1 MCELFGLS
9 SSAPVGMTYALHQ
22 FAAHGGLIHKN
33 KSGWGIA
40 YRQDRDAILI
50 KEPSPAS
57 DSVWVRFIESHPIST
72 GTAIAHVRYATAGEP
87 SYENT
92 HPFTR
97 ELGGR
102 NHVFAHNG
110 SLPNIWQQLHLPPGG
125 FQPIG
130 ETDSEYAFCC
140 LLERLRP
147 LWREPD
153 KPPALADRLAV
164 VAETAALL
172 RELGPV
178 NFLYSDGDTLIAHA
192 HKRAW
197 EEGDG
202 FSTPRPPGLSTIS
215 LTGADL
221 SARGLHVESAGADI
235 VMTALASVPITDD
248 GWEPLPEGTLVA
260 LCQGREVAR
269 MQIQT
274 PR

>member
-9 SSAPVGMTYALHQ
+9 SSAPVGMTYALHE
-22 FAAHGGLIHKN
+22 FATHGGLIHKN

-72 GTAIAHVRYATAGEP
+72 GTAIAHVRYATAGKP

-102 NHVFAHNG
+102 SHVFAHNG
-110 SLPNIWQQLHLPPGG
+110 GLGSIWQKLPLPTGG
-125 FQPIG
+125 FQTIG
-130 ETDSEYAFCC
+130 ETDSEYAFCV

-147 LWREPD
+147 LWRGLGVTPTLND
-153 KPPALADRLAV
+153 KLAV

-172 RELGPV
+172 RELGAA

-197 EEGDG
+197 EEEGG
-202 FSTPRPPGLSTIS
+202 FSDPRPPGLSTLA
-215 LTGADL
+215 LTGSDL
-221 SARGLHVESAGADI
+221 SARGLHVDSAGMDVAI
-235 VMTALASVPITDD
+235 TAVASVPLTGDD
-248 GWEPLPEGTLVA
+248 WEPLPEGTILA
-260 LCQGREVAR
+260 LHQGREVAR
-269 MQIQT
+269 LNTHQ
-274 PR
+274 

>member
-9 SSAPVGMTYALHQ
+9 SSAPVGMTYALHE
-22 FAAHGGLIHKN
+22 FATHGGLVHRN

-102 NHVFAHNG
+102 SHVFAHNG
-110 SLPNIWQQLHLPPGG
+110 SLHNIWQQLPLPPGG

-130 ETDSEYAFCC
+130 ETDSEYAFCV

-147 LWREPD
+147 IWREPGKLPELD
-153 KPPALADRLAV
+153 DQLAV

-172 RELGPV
+172 RELGAA
-178 NFLYSDGDTLIAHA
+178 NFLYSDGDILIAHA

-197 EEGDG
+197 EEEGG
-202 FSTPRPPGLSTIS
+202 FSAPRPPGLSTLA

-221 SARGLHVESAGADI
+221 SARGLHVDSAGADI
-235 VMTALASVPITDD
+235 AMTAIASVPITED
-248 GWEPLPEGTLVA
+248 GWEPLPEGTMVA
-260 LCQGREVAR
+260 LCEGREVAR
-269 MQIQT
+269 LSI
-274 PR
+274 

>member
-1 MCELFGLS
+1 
-9 SSAPVGMTYALHQ
+9 MTYALHE
-22 FAAHGGLIHKN
+22 FATHGGLVHQN

-72 GTAIAHVRYATAGEP
+72 GTAIAHVRHATAGKP

-102 NHVFAHNG
+102 SHVFAHNG
-110 SLPNIWQQLHLPPGG
+110 SLDSIWQQLSLQPGG

-130 ETDSEYAFCC
+130 ETDSEYAFCV
-140 LLERLRP
+140 LLERLRS
-147 LWREPD
+147 LWPD
-153 KPPALADRLAV
+153 PENPPALNDKLAV
-164 VAETAALL
+164 VAEIAALL
-172 RELGPV
+172 RELGPA

-197 EEGDG
+197 EEEGG
-202 FSTPRPPGLSTIS
+202 FSTPRAPGLSTLS

-221 SARGLHVESAGADI
+221 SARGLHVDGAAADI
-235 VMTALASVPITDD
+235 AMTAVASVPITDD

-269 MQIQT
+269 LST
-274 PR
+274 GS

>member
-9 SSAPVGMTYALHQ
+9 SSAPVGMTYALHE
-22 FAAHGGLIHKN
+22 FATHGGLVHKN

-102 NHVFAHNG
+102 SHVFAHNG
-110 SLPNIWQQLHLPPGG
+110 SLGSIWQQLPLPAGG

-130 ETDSEYAFCC
+130 ETDSEYAFCV

-147 LWREPD
+147 LWREPGHL
-153 KPPALADRLAV
+153 PALDDRLTLI
-164 VAETAALL
+164 AETAALL
-172 RELGPV
+172 RELGAA
-178 NFLYSDGDTLIAHA
+178 NFLYSDGEILIAHA

-197 EEGDG
+197 EEEGG
-202 FSTPRPPGLSTIS
+202 FSDPRPPGLSTLA

-221 SARGLHVESAGADI
+221 SARGLNVDSAGADI
-235 VMTALASVPITDD
+235 AMTAIASVPITDD
-248 GWEPLPEGTLVA
+248 GWEPLPEGTIVA

-269 MQIQT
+269 VNI
-274 PR
+274 

>member
-9 SSAPVGMTYALHQ
+9 SSAPVGMTYALHE
-22 FAAHGGLIHKN
+22 FATHGGLLHKN

-72 GTAIAHVRYATAGEP
+72 VTAIAHVRYATAGEP

-102 NHVFAHNG
+102 SHVFAHNG
-110 SLPNIWQQLHLPPGG
+110 SLGSIWQQLPLPPGG

-130 ETDSEYAFCC
+130 QTDSEHAFCV
-140 LLERLRP
+140 LLERLRR
-147 LWREPD
+147 LWRQPE
-153 KPPALADRLAV
+153 KPPGLDDKLAV
-164 VAETAALL
+164 VAQAAESL
-172 RELGPV
+172 RELGPA

-197 EEGDG
+197 EEEGG
-202 FSTPRPPGLSTIS
+202 FSTPRAPGLSTLT

-221 SARGLHVESAGADI
+221 SARGLYVDSAGADI
-235 VMTALASVPITDD
+235 AMTAVASVPLTRDD
-248 GWEPLPEGTLVA
+248 WEPLPEGTILA
-260 LCQGREVAR
+260 LCRGREVAR
-269 MQIQT
+269 F
-274 PR
+274 

>member
-1 MCELFGLS
+1 
-9 SSAPVGMTYALHQ
+9 MTYALHE
-22 FAAHGGLIHKN
+22 FATHGGLIHKN

-72 GTAIAHVRYATAGEP
+72 NTAIAHVRYATAGEP

-102 NHVFAHNG
+102 SHVFAHNG
-110 SLPNIWQQLHLPPGG
+110 SLSSIWTQFSLPPGG

-130 ETDSEYAFCC
+130 ETDSEYAFCV
-140 LLERLRP
+140 LLERLRS
-147 LWREPD
+147 LWLRPE
-153 KPPALADRLAV
+153 KPPALEDRMAV
-164 VAETAALL
+164 VAETAAGL
-172 RELGPV
+172 RELGTA
-178 NFLYSDGDTLIAHA
+178 NFLYSDGNILIAHA

-197 EEGDG
+197 EEKGG
-202 FSTPRPPGLSTIS
+202 FSAPRPPGLSTLA

-221 SARGLHVESAGADI
+221 SARGLHVDSAKADI
-235 VMTALASVPITDD
+235 VMTAIASVPITED
-248 GWEPLPEGTLVA
+248 GWEPLPEGTIVA

-269 MQIQT
+269 LSG
-274 PR
+274 

>member
-9 SSAPVGMTYALHQ
+9 SSAQVGMTYALHE
-22 FAAHGGLIHKN
+22 FATHGGLVHKN

-57 DSVWVRFIESHPIST
+57 DSMWVRFIESHPIYTST
-72 GTAIAHVRYATAGEP
+72 GIAHVRYATTGKA

-102 NHVFAHNG
+102 SHVFAHNG
-110 SLPNIWQQLHLPPGG
+110 SLAGIWQHLRLPPGG

-130 ETDSEYAFCC
+130 ETDSEYAFCV
-140 LLERLRP
+140 LLEQLRP
-147 LWREPD
+147 LWYESG
-153 KPPALADRLAV
+153 KLPALNDKLTV
-164 VAETAALL
+164 IAESAALL
-172 RELGPV
+172 RELGAA

-197 EEGDG
+197 EEDGG
-202 FSTPRPPGLSTIS
+202 FSAPRPPGLSTLT

-221 SARGLHVESAGADI
+221 SARGLHVDSAQADI
-235 VMTALASVPITDD
+235 VMTAVASVPITEDS
-248 GWEPLPEGTLVA
+248 WEPLPEGTILA
-260 LCQGREVAR
+260 LCEGREVAR
-269 MQIQT
+269 LSV
-274 PR
+274 